1 MLRFQ
6 ISVNFCKAKI
16 FLGFGKNF
24 SHCYNFA
31 FIFSYFFKFSKI
43 LPHLKH
49 ILALSTCGQK
59 CNVSVQSA
67 ITISSWQYSN
77 ESPCKKYF
85 LSNSVQ
91 ALGGKY
97 ATKSIWI
104 SPEMGT
110 SFFNNMLSQTTS
122 IKKRLL
128 KWKYVST
135 LVRNQ
140 HLSLIK

>member
-1 MLRFQ
+1 MLLKQ
-6 ISVNFCKAKI
+6 NILIV
-16 FLGFGKNF
+16 KNLF
-24 SHCYNFA
+24 I
-31 FIFSYFFKFSKI
+31 IFSCFLINFYRFCHISDSFRPYQHVVKDVLCQCN
-43 LPHLKH
+43 LPLP
-49 ILALSTCGQK
+49 LSLDSFQMNHPVK
-59 CNVSVQSA
+59 N
-67 ITISSWQYSN
+67 IS
-77 ESPCKKYF
+77 
-85 LSNSVQ
+85 LSNAVQ